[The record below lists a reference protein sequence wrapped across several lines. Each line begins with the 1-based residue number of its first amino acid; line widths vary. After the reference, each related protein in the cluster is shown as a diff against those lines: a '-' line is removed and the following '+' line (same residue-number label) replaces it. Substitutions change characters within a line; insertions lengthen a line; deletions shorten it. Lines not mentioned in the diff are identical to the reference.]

1 MTVLLEQINRLPD
14 YAMGVALV
22 VAAVLIGFVIW
33 KGLSRSLAMR
43 RLRKLEES
51 PEKATDL
58 FTRYYGAS
66 DLVKIA
72 STLER
77 AAKRHPDVDLIRL
90 TGADDVWIKRLAERP
105 NKRWAERVLQY
116 AQEKGLFT
124 VFLSA
129 LKQSKCAE
137 LFRAWLSDHED
148 LLALRKVA
156 LSGKGEDFDGKQA
169 GEMLQ
174 DRLDQ
179 IREMMGDPLWP
190 SRYMALKVLLYDDDE
205 RSRRALWEAFHDP
218 HSLVRRTVVEEMK
231 IEDEEGKEQL
241 YTQLLRLLS
250 DDFIF
255 EVRAA
260 AKKRLAKEFPD
271 RPHIQFE
278 KLTKVQKLHV
288 VEQLDP
294 ASNEDRDFAVSV
306 LEGKDDELSLKA
318 ARFLNEA
325 GVLKQL
331 FLNVDFSDRTALERN
346 RALLEHAAAVN
357 QIGFLDALPTADSS
371 ASWLIAAG
379 LLSKKGSD
387 KLGLTLVE
395 KAGGLNIGTAP
406 EHREVFEAAFSCAC
420 LREGEGSAKYIAG
433 FLLKNRYDAYKASF
447 ILGQL
452 DGRNAGMYVP
462 VLLQL
467 LRDPQFKQL
476 EDLYAALLR
485 FDSSFYLD
493 ELLDIIAADRD
504 EHEHQVRIAAFQV
517 VGRLKLPY
525 CLQTILEHLPILPLE
540 QAREFARHLADYS
553 GKEFVKR
560 AQAILAGEDGKVR
573 AALIAA
579 LPETEN
585 KDFIKPIREALG
597 DADPYVRS
605 AAAWALLEYGDTRS
619 IKQVRELLRD
629 PVETV
634 RRAAARALGEY
645 GNDTTLAYFEELCN
659 DENEVESVKLA
670 AIKGLAFSKQEKAVD
685 ILVGYLKADVS
696 PRLEEEVYSALSRKL
711 SQKELMALVA
721 HLKDAEH
728 DMREK
733 LAHVFTR
740 MGYESEAMLVELL
753 REDITSLR
761 PYITSVLEETG
772 FIDHTIRRLSHRDPQ
787 IRRDAAELL
796 SLIGTVAA
804 FRGIVL
810 AARDPDEQVRVLVTK
825 ALERLNT
832 KGGNEILQQLQEDP
846 DPKIRKYTLWALERI
861 KVRNSS

>member
-1 MTVLLEQINRLPD
+1 MTVILEQINKLPD
-14 YAMGVALV
+14 YAVGVALV

-33 KGLSRSLAMR
+33 KGVSRSLAMR
-43 RLRKLEES
+43 RLRQVAEA
-51 PEKATDL
+51 PEKVEDL

-66 DLVKIA
+66 DLVKMA
-72 STLER
+72 PTLEH
-77 AAKRHPDVDLIRL
+77 AATRHPGVDLIRL
-90 TGADDVWIKRLAERP
+90 TGADEVWIKRLAERP
-105 NKRWAERVLQY
+105 NKRWAERVLEF

-129 LKQSKCAE
+129 LRRPKCAE
-137 LFRAWLSDHED
+137 IFKKWLSGHDD

-169 GEMLQ
+169 CEMLK

-218 HSLVRRTVVEEMK
+218 HSLVRRSVVEEVK
-231 IEDEEGKEQL
+231 PEDEEGKEQL
-241 YTQLLRLLS
+241 YTQLLRLLT

-255 EVRAA
+255 EVRVA
-260 AKKRLAKEFPD
+260 AKQRLTNEFPD
-271 RPHIQFE
+271 RKHIQFE
-278 KLTKVQKLHV
+278 KLTKVQQLHV

-294 ASNEDRDFAVSV
+294 TSNEDRDFAVSV
-306 LEGKDDELSLKA
+306 LEEKDDELSLSA
-318 ARFLNEA
+318 ARFLNDA

-331 FLNVDFSDRTALERN
+331 FLNVDFSDRTALERS
-346 RALLEHAAAVN
+346 RALLERAAAVN
-357 QIGFLDALPTADSS
+357 QIEFLDALPSAESP

-379 LLSKKGSD
+379 LLSKQGPEKMAQ
-387 KLGLTLVE
+387 TLVE
-395 KAGGLNIGTAP
+395 KAGGLDISTAP
-406 EHREVFEAAFSCAC
+406 EQREVFEAAFACGC
-420 LREGEGSAKYIAG
+420 LREGEGPATYIAE

-447 ILGQL
+447 ILTQL
-452 DGRNAGMYVP
+452 NGRHAGVYVP
-462 VLLQL
+462 ILLQL
-467 LRDPQFKQL
+467 LKDPKFKQL
-476 EDLYAALLR
+476 EELYAALIR

-504 EHEHQVRIAAFQV
+504 EYEHQVRIAAFQV

-525 CLQTILEHLPILPLE
+525 CLQTILEHLPILPLG

-553 GKEFVKR
+553 GNEFVMR
-560 AQAILAGEDGKVR
+560 AQGILSGEDGKVR

-585 KDFIKPIREALG
+585 KDFVNPIREALG

-605 AAAWALLEYGDTRS
+605 AATWALLEYGDSRS

-629 PVETV
+629 PVESV
-634 RRAAARALGEY
+634 RIAVARALGEY
-645 GNDTTLAYFEELCN
+645 GNETTLTYFEELCN
-659 DENEVESVKLA
+659 DENEVEAVKLA

-685 ILVGYLKADVS
+685 ILVGYLKAGVS
-696 PRLEEEVYSALSRKL
+696 PRLEEEVYSSLSRKL
-711 SQKELMALVA
+711 SQKELMALVS

-772 FIDHTIRRLSHRDPQ
+772 FIDHTIRKLSHRDPQ

-832 KGGNEILQQLQEDP
+832 EGGNEILQQLREDP
-846 DPKIRKYTLWALERI
+846 EPKIRKYTLWALERI
-861 KVRNSS
+861 KVKND

>member
-1 MTVLLEQINRLPD
+1 
-14 YAMGVALV
+14 
-22 VAAVLIGFVIW
+22 
-33 KGLSRSLAMR
+33 
-43 RLRKLEES
+43 
-51 PEKATDL
+51 
-58 FTRYYGAS
+58 
-66 DLVKIA
+66 
-72 STLER
+72 
-77 AAKRHPDVDLIRL
+77 
-90 TGADDVWIKRLAERP
+90 
-105 NKRWAERVLQY
+105 
-116 AQEKGLFT
+116 
-124 VFLSA
+124 
-129 LKQSKCAE
+129 
-137 LFRAWLSDHED
+137 
-148 LLALRKVA
+148 
-156 LSGKGEDFDGKQA
+156 
-169 GEMLQ
+169 
-174 DRLDQ
+174 
-179 IREMMGDPLWP
+179 WP
-190 SRYMALKVLLYDDDE
+190 SRYMALKVLLNDDDE

-218 HSLVRRTVVEEMK
+218 HSLIRRTVVEEMK
-231 IEDEEGKEQL
+231 TEDEEGDEQL
-241 YTQLLRLLS
+241 YNQLLRLLT

-260 AKKRLAKEFPD
+260 AKQRLAKEFPD
-271 RPHIQFE
+271 RRHIQFN

-294 ASNEDRDFAVSV
+294 DSNEDRDFAVSV
-306 LEGKDDELSLKA
+306 LEGKDDELSLNA

-325 GVLKQL
+325 GLLRQL
-331 FLNVDFSDRTALERN
+331 FLNVDFSDRTALQRN
-346 RALLEHAAAVN
+346 KEILEHAAKVN
-357 QIGFLDALPTADSS
+357 QIDFLDALPSAESP

-387 KLGLTLVE
+387 RLGLALVK
-395 KAGGLNIGTAP
+395 KAGSLDIGAAP
-406 EHREVFEAAFSCAC
+406 ELCEVFEAAFSCGC
-420 LREGEGSAKYIAG
+420 LRESEGPSKYIAE
-433 FLLKNRYDAYKASF
+433 FLLRKRYDAYKASF
-447 ILGQL
+447 ILEKL
-452 DGRNAGMYVP
+452 DGRYAGVYVP

-467 LRDPQFKQL
+467 LKDPEFKQL
-476 EDLYAALLR
+476 EELYSAFIR

-504 EHEHQVRIAAFQV
+504 EYEHQVRIAAFQV
-517 VGRLKLPY
+517 LGRLKLPF

-540 QAREFARHLADYS
+540 QAREFARHLADYG
-553 GKEFVKR
+553 GKEFVQR

-585 KDFIKPIREALG
+585 KDFVKPIRESIG

-605 AAAWALLEYGDTRS
+605 AAAWALLEYGDSRS

-634 RRAAARALGEY
+634 RSAAARALGEY
-645 GNDTTLAYFEELCN
+645 GNAATLSYFEELCN

-670 AIKGLAFSKQEKAVD
+670 AIKGLVFSNIEKAVD
-685 ILVGYLKADVS
+685 ILVGYLKANLS
-696 PRLEEEVYSALSRKL
+696 PRLEEEVYSSLSRKL
-711 SQKELMALVA
+711 SQKELMALVS

-728 DMREK
+728 NMREK

-753 REDITSLR
+753 REDISSLR

-772 FIDHTIRRLSHRDPQ
+772 FIDHTIRKLSHRDPQ
-787 IRRDAAELL
+787 VRRDAAQLL

-810 AARDPDEQVRVLVTK
+810 AARDPDEQVRVHVTK

-861 KVRNSS
+861 KVKNS

>member
-1 MTVLLEQINRLPD
+1 MTAILEQINRLPD
-14 YAMGVALV
+14 YAVGVALV
-22 VAAVLIGFVIW
+22 VAAVLIGFFIW
-33 KGLSRSLAMR
+33 KGVSRSLCMR
-43 RLRKLEES
+43 RLRQVAEA
-51 PEKATDL
+51 PEKVEDL

-66 DLVKIA
+66 DLVKMA
-72 STLER
+72 SSLER
-77 AAKRHPDVDLIRL
+77 AATRHTSVDLIRL

-105 NKRWAERVLQY
+105 NKRWAERVLEFVP
-116 AQEKGLFT
+116 EKGLFT
-124 VFLSA
+124 VFLAA
-129 LKQSKCAE
+129 LKKTKCEE
-137 LFRAWLSDHED
+137 LFSNWLSDHED

-169 GEMLQ
+169 SEMLQ
-174 DRLDQ
+174 VRLDQ

-190 SRYMALKVLLYDDDE
+190 SRYMALKILLYDDDE

-218 HSLVRRTVVEEMK
+218 HSLVRRTVVEEFK
-231 IEDEEGKEQL
+231 TEDEKGNEQL
-241 YTQLLRLLS
+241 YSELLRLLT

-255 EVRAA
+255 EVRVA
-260 AKKRLAKEFPD
+260 AKQRLTQEFPD

-294 ASNEDRDFAVSV
+294 TSNEDRDFAVSV
-306 LEGKDDELSLKA
+306 LEGKDDELSLNA

-346 RALLEHAAAVN
+346 RVLLEHAAAVN
-357 QIGFLDALPTADSS
+357 QIEFLEALPSAESP

-379 LLSKKGSD
+379 LLSKKGSER
-387 KLGLTLVE
+387 LGRTLVE
-395 KAGGLNIGTAP
+395 KAGGLDISTAP
-406 EHREVFEAAFSCAC
+406 EHREVFEASFSCGC
-420 LREGEGSAKYIAG
+420 LRESEGPAKYVAE
-433 FLLKNRYDAYKASF
+433 FLLKNRYDTYKASF
-447 ILGQL
+447 ILEQL
-452 DGRNAGMYVP
+452 NGRYAGVYVP

-467 LRDPQFKQL
+467 LKDPAFKQL
-476 EDLYAALLR
+476 EALYSALVQ
-485 FDSSFYLD
+485 FDGSFYLD

-504 EHEHQVRIAAFQV
+504 EYEHQVRIAAFQV

-540 QAREFARHLADYS
+540 QAREFARHLAAYS

-560 AQAILAGEDGKVR
+560 AHAILAGEDGKVR

-585 KDFIKPIREALG
+585 KDFVKPIREALG

-629 PVETV
+629 PVESV
-634 RRAAARALGEY
+634 RSAAARALGEY
-645 GNDTTLAYFEELCN
+645 GNATTLSYFEDLCK
-659 DENEVESVKLA
+659 DENEVEAVKLA
-670 AIKGLAFSKQEKAVD
+670 AIKGLGFSKQEKAVD
-685 ILVGYLKADVS
+685 ILVGYLKADIS
-696 PRLEEEVYSALSRKL
+696 PRLEEEVYSSLSHKL
-711 SQKELMALVA
+711 SQKELTALVS

-733 LAHVFTR
+733 LAHVFTL

-753 REDITSLR
+753 REDISSLR
-761 PYITSVLEETG
+761 PHITSVLEETG
-772 FIDHTIRRLSHRDPQ
+772 FIDHTIRKLSHRDPQ

-832 KGGNEILQQLQEDP
+832 EDGNEILQQLQEDP

-861 KVRNSS
+861 KVKNSS